1 MAVPLLMTMVVVV
14 VLLPSSYSYHMDRK
28 MCQRVNK
35 AAKVRGDGFT
45 LPKNASGLL
54 NSFPT
59 CTLPPTPPD
68 ALLDYLWPQLCAV
81 GAASTSAQTAIL
93 MQNLLSKQV
102 HLFFVV
108 AGGWVDCGGSFS
120 LLNLVAS

>member
-1 MAVPLLMTMVVVV
+1 MTVALAAVT
-14 VLLPSSYSYHMDRK
+14 LPSSYSCYTVQK

-35 AAKVRGDGFT
+35 AAKVRGDGLT

-54 NSFPT
+54 SNLRNFY
-59 CTLPPTPPD
+59 PPLQTPSSIICCPSSV
-68 ALLDYLWPQLCAV
+68 LQEV
-81 GAASTSAQTAIL
+81 TGTSAQAAIL
-93 MQNLLSKQV
+93 LQNLLAEQV
-102 HLFFVV
+102 HLSLVV